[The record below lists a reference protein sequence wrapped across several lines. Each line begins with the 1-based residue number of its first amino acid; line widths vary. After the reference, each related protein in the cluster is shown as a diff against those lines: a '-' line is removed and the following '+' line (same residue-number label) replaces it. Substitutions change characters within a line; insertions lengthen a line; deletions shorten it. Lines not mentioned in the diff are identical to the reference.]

1 VFELD
6 GLQSSF
12 QPKPFHGDLLLK
24 IPPEVTVNSSYCLLF
39 LSSGALNSLK
49 SNFIQS
55 RILQLKEEMKELTLS
70 LAFH

>member
-1 VFELD
+1 MFELD

-24 IPPEVTVNSSYCLLF
+24 IPPEVTVNSYCLLF

-55 RILQLKEEMKELTLS
+55 CILQLKEEMKELTLS